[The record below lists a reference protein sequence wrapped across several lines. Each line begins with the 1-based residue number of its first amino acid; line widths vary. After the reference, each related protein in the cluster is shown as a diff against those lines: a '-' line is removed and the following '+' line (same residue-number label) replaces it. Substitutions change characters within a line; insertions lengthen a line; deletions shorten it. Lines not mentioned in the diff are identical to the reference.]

1 GFLSDVGVVP
11 SGTLTSPQVRTFT
24 EPGSPLFN
32 NPSAVFS
39 SNPRSMQLALKL
51 IF

>member
-1 GFLSDVGVVP
+1 L
-11 SGTLTSPQVRTFT
+11 VRTSLQ
-24 EPGSPLFN
+24 PGNLNFQQWSQ
-32 NPSAVFS
+32 AFS